1 MNVHTKRNGMWFV
14 RKNVSYDIQ
23 NKCTSRSRCAFRRIQ
38 TAKKRSLRKSTPIRK
53 TSFRFSGVV
62 HRWKKKYRE
71 TSVARWNTAK
81 IYRLLFCS
89 PWGWQLA
96 CDLRGKRSERG
107 GGREKKIPDI
117 MAQSLFESSRR
128 TAPHTG
134 LCYRR
139 SAASY
144 ANLSSYKH
152 QPPRI

>member
-23 NKCTSRSRCAFRRIQ
+23 NKCASRSRCAFRRIQ
-38 TAKKRSLRKSTPIRK
+38 TAKKRSLHKSTPIRK

-96 CDLRGKRSERG
+96 CDLRGKKSERKQG
-107 GGREKKIPDI
+107 RKRRREREKNPGYNGTKPLWIFKTHRP
-117 MAQSLFESSRR
+117 ARGTL
-128 TAPHTG
+128 
-134 LCYRR
+134 
-139 SAASY
+139 
-144 ANLSSYKH
+144 LSTICCIVCKSFFL
-152 QPPRI
+152 